1 MTAATGP
8 SGRGFSRVVV
18 FAGIA
23 LGTFLVITAYTS
35 GFRWPAPGLAAF
47 LAGVITWVLAVVLAV
62 TVLEVLRRHH
72 RAIGRHAVRY
82 GKRGA
87 VATARHAHR
96 HGKTVHRW
104 LVAKAAPRWDSRE
117 HRPLMFRKLR
127 GEPEAPAPEA
137 EDSRSTEQPAY
148 SFGRADQPYAWPVND
163 LDEATATARHMSTG
177 GNPYVVTEYPPGGGP
192 GRTIATYV
200 NGKASTEGAN
210 QHASITQPHQARAP
224 GPAHRRP
231 VRRPRAR
238 RVGAGRR
245 GDRRLRARKRRRP
258 AGLDDRAG
266 QRHGRYAEA
275 LIDFYETCT
284 TVIGIDP
291 ARLAVLHD
299 VADAAAHAAET
310 MAAAKTP
317 VHRPLR
323 AAPGV
328 RRQRRPD
335 DARRPLDHRRRHPE
349 QPTPGTPGAGIRPRR
364 RGPDPCQTEG
374 DDRHGGERPCA
385 FPGHPDDAPRTTRA
399 AAGSAWTRLRALAL
413 HAPAERLPLP
423 AVLLTWP
430 VAWVL
435 HASRVP
441 GHVPGCAAAAAACC
455 G

>member
-35 GFRWPAPGLAAF
+35 GFRWPASGLAAF

-177 GNPYVVTEYPPGGGP
+177 GNPYVVIEYPPGGGP
-192 GRTIATYV
+192 GKTIATYV
-200 NGKASTEGAN
+200 NGKASTEGASSMP
-210 QHASITQPHQARAP
+210 ASPSRIKP
-224 GPAHRRP
+224 GH
-231 VRRPRAR
+231 RAR
-238 RVGAGRR
+238 RAA
-245 GDRRLRARKRRRP
+245 ARSGGPVP
-258 AGLDDRAG
+258 AAWGPVIAETADFEPDNDGELLDWMTRQVTGLSG
-266 QRHGRYAEA
+266 WAEA
-275 LIDFYETCT
+275 LIDFYEHCT

-291 ARLAVLHD
+291 AASAMLHD
-299 VADAAAHAAET
+299 VADAAAQAAET
-310 MAAAKTP
+310 MGAAKAKFTEHYELP
-317 VHRPLR
+317 REFAGNGGLMTHDGRWIT
-323 AAPGV
+323 G
-328 RRQRRPD
+328 D
-335 DARRPLDHRRRHPE
+335 
-349 QPTPGTPGAGIRPRR
+349 GT
-364 RGPDPCQTEG
+364 
-374 DDRHGGERPCA
+374 
-385 FPGHPDDAPRTTRA
+385 
-399 AAGSAWTRLRALAL
+399 
-413 HAPAERLPLP
+413 
-423 AVLLTWP
+423 
-430 VAWVL
+430 
-435 HASRVP
+435 
-441 GHVPGCAAAAAACC
+441 
-455 G
+455 